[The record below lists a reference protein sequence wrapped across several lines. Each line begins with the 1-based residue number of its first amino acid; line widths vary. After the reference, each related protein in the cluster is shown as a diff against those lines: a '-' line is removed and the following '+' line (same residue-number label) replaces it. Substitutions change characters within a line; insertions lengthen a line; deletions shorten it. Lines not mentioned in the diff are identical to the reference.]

1 MKTYNDVLA
10 EIQSFSLHEKLR
22 LLDDL
27 KQLLGDVINDDDI
40 ESELLDLSSTAW
52 QDYVAGKDQ
61 GISSQLPPLA
71 TGSRGYT
78 DKTHLR
84 GLRSKLS

>member
-40 ESELLDLSSTAW
+40 ESELLDLSATAW
-52 QDYVAGKDQ
+52 QDYVSGKDQ
-61 GISSQLPPLA
+61 GISSQELK
-71 TGSRGYT
+71 R
-78 DKTHLR
+78 
-84 GLRSKLS
+84 KLLEDNCA

>member
-40 ESELLDLSSTAW
+40 ESELLDLSATAW

-61 GISSQLPPLA
+61 GISSQELK
-71 TGSRGYT
+71 R
-78 DKTHLR
+78 
-84 GLRSKLS
+84 KLLEDNCA